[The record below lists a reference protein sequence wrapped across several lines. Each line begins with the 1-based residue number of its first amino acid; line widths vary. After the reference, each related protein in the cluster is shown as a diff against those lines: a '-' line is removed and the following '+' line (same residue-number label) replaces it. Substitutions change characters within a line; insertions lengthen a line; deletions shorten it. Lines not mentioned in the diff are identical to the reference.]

1 MENTAYARQDAS
13 EKDLDGAGLPDR
25 DRIDW
30 SKVLPA
36 FFRIMEAWQI
46 RPKGQQILLAA
57 SSSWLANARAGKTVT
72 LTRDQ
77 QDRVSLVLGIYKA
90 LETLFPNPQAQD
102 AWMTT
107 PNADFG
113 GQRPLDRAL
122 GGSVTDLAAIR
133 AYLDG
138 MRGW

>member
-1 MENTAYARQDAS
+1 MEHAIHTGQIIPSRS
-13 EKDLDGAGLPDR
+13 LGGAGLPDR

-36 FFRIMEAWQI
+36 FFRIMGAWGV
-46 RPKGQQILLAA
+46 RAKGQQTLLAA
-57 SSSWLANARAGKTVT
+57 SSSWLGNARAGKAVT

-90 LETLFPNPQAQD
+90 LEILFPDPHAQD